1 MRNVVPFFLPKTLGF
16 QLLNI
21 YCHLETF
28 YSNYFKE
35 NQNQAPGFISEE
47 LNTSEILDCQGRN
60 SGIFLKNSILSL
72 TGQLCGLVS
81 VLDERVRINRSVRF
95 FGWTVRVT

>member
-1 MRNVVPFFLPKTLGF
+1 MRNVVPPPQKKTLGF

-21 YCHLETF
+21 YCHLEIL
-28 YSNYFKE
+28 YSNYFEE
-35 NQNQAPGFISEE
+35 NQNQAPGFLSEE
-47 LNTSEILDCQGRN
+47 LNTSEILGCQGRN

-72 TGQLCGLVS
+72 IGQLCGLVT
-81 VLDERVRINRSVRF
+81 VLDGGVRTNRSVQF